1 MRSVA
6 DELREEDRRAVAAL
20 TVADRL
26 ELALELGERSLE
38 IYMAHY
44 GVDRETALEHFR
56 AQAQKG
62 RRPSRCMQGDF
73 D

>member
-20 TVADRL
+20 TIADRMT
-26 ELALELGERSLE
+26 LALELGERSLE
-38 IYMAHY
+38 IYMAHH

-56 AQAQKG
+56 VQAKKG
-62 RRPSRCMQGDF
+62 RRPSRCA
-73 D
+73 